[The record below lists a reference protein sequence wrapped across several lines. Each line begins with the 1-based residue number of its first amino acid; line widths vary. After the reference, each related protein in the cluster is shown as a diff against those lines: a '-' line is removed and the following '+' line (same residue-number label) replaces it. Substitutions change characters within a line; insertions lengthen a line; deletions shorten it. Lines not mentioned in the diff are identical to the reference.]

1 MEVPCQGGL
10 RTRHIAATRPLLV
23 VDLNH
28 SVPQTDRQARELI
41 LDPVFY
47 RILASHRSTGP
58 SDASTESAS

>member
-1 MEVPCQGGL
+1 
-10 RTRHIAATRPLLV
+10 LV